1 LRDIDETVSTL
12 QDKIEPDPG
21 NPMFIHRIRDI
32 GYKFKQPEPDG
43 NNPDS

>member
-1 LRDIDETVSTL
+1 LRDIDETVGTL

-21 NPMFIHRIRDI
+21 NPKFIHRIIDI
-32 GYKFKQPEPDG
+32 GYKFKAPEPDG